1 MSYTCIILYI
11 HISCPSFQF
20 PPAPALRQQVL
31 ALAEPPTAQVPWL
44 TEEVSACFATHSRGS
59 PGVPRGSQGTS
70 GGAQVFCREWEQ
82 YQNMLRNLR
91 KSEKACFLLV
101 FLCIEILGK
110 WRTFTEMIIWGGW
123 KILKD
128 DSVGPDPPSPPRLS
142 GANTP
147 RFSLETQSVYGM
159 ALSKH
164 GKELSEVNGGF

>member
-11 HISCPSFQF
+11 YIYHVHHFSF
-20 PPAPALRQQVL
+20 PRRWHRQQVL
-31 ALAEPPTAQVPWL
+31 ALAEPPTAQLPWL

-59 PGVPRGSQGTS
+59 PGVPRGSKGTS
-70 GGAQVFCREWEQ
+70 GGAQVCCREWEQ
-82 YQNMLRNLR
+82 YQNV
-91 KSEKACFLLV
+91 FLI

-110 WRTFTEMIIWGGW
+110 WRTFTEMIIWAGW

-128 DSVGPDPPSPPRLS
+128 DSDGPDPPVAFLPRLS

-147 RFSLETQSVYGM
+147 RFSLETQSVYGK

-164 GKELSEVNGGF
+164 GKLGNLRSRWRF